1 MYIYIHTYTTPRYR
15 VFFKGGSLLVQQT
28 KNSTKGSGSP
38 LIPALAKEN
47 QVLALALSG
56 RVSYPVV
63 TWCNEHLFWRFGSS
77 RLKLVVCVGVKDF
90 YSWKEMFTSVFWGQM
105 KKHVN
110 PGWNSQFFFVG
121 VFNSSSESMICSGNL
136 GRIWD
141 RVAIFQ
147 HSLEKGSG
155 KYVQKH

>member
-1 MYIYIHTYTTPRYR
+1 MALQEQP
-15 VFFKGGSLLVQQT
+15 VEVGGLCWC
-28 KNSTKGSGSP
+28 
-38 LIPALAKEN
+38 LI
-47 QVLALALSG
+47 
-56 RVSYPVV
+56 
-63 TWCNEHLFWRFGSS
+63 
-77 RLKLVVCVGVKDF
+77 KDF

-105 KKHVN
+105 KKTCVN

-136 GRIWD
+136 GRIGD